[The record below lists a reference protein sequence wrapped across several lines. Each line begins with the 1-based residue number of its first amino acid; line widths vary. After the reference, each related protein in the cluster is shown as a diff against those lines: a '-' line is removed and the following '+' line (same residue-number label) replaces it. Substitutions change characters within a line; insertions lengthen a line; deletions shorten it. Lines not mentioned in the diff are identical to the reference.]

1 MSLSDPSA
9 VPDAASVT
17 RNRLVLVVYTSAI
30 FVSALL
36 LFSVQP
42 LFTKMVLPRL
52 GGSPAVWSVAM
63 VFFQSLLLGGYA
75 YAHYLM
81 QLRNR
86 MLPVVIHLVLLVVA
100 LLTLPLSIAGGWG
113 EPPTSGYAFWLL
125 GLFAVSIG
133 LPFFALAANNPL
145 LQAWF
150 VRTGHPNGPDPYF
163 LYASSNIGSFLALL
177 SYPVL
182 LEPMF
187 TLRTQNL
194 IWTGGYGL
202 LIVLIAACGV
212 LLLRSPVMAV
222 ADVGAEAI
230 DAPAPPWILR
240 ARWIFLAAVPS
251 GLLIAVTA
259 HISTDVAAAPLL
271 WVLPLSLYLL
281 TWVLVFQSRPLL
293 PHKWILL
300 LQPLA
305 IAGVIVLLAVGGE
318 QNLLLT
324 LGGHQLC
331 FFVIAMAC
339 HGELARTRPA
349 AKYLT
354 GFYVALSFGGMVGG
368 LFAGLIAPFTFS
380 WIAEYPILLA
390 CAALCRPPGG
400 NERLARWSN
409 WYWPL
414 LAVLAV
420 ALIAPTYNTGKVFTW
435 LDTNR
440 VWVIG
445 AVGVLSALLA
455 LGLNANR
462 WKIFATVAVALALI
476 RAYPSDDGRV
486 ETVRSFFGVHKIV
499 VTSNGQYHVLMHGTT
514 IYGAEK
520 YQNDDGTP
528 VTGRPEPITYYHK
541 DGGIGQAIA
550 AMRERKGG
558 PLRVAVIG
566 LGSGTLA
573 CASEPGETWKFFE
586 IDQTMV
592 DTAKDPK
599 YFTYISKCEPDMK
612 PVIGDARL
620 TFAKEAAG
628 TLRPDHRRRLF
639 VGCDPD
645 PSRDRGGDGDLQGQ
659 AGAAGRCGDAC
670 VQPASRTGQ
679 RRGRH
684 RRRQRSQELG
694 LQRGYQPRRGIHL
707 LDHGG
712 GLGARGGRCRQAGVV
727 GPMGTDRSRRQPA
740 GLDRRLLQ
748 RARRGVAA
756 AEEGRGVSL
765 KRTIRRLVRNH
776 SRLSLLAARHD
787 QPETIVKKLALS
799 FMAGAGALLATSAFA
814 APLSNGLTALPD
826 SNIEQVRMVCNENG
840 RCWRE
845 RSERRV
851 IVREFLR

>member
-1 MSLSDPSA
+1 MTSPDPSVVA
-9 VPDAASVT
+9 DRPSAS
-17 RNRLVLVVYTSAI
+17 RNRLVLLVYTATI

-63 VFFQSLLLGGYA
+63 VFFQSLLLAGYA

-81 QLRNR
+81 RLRN
-86 MLPVVIHLVLLVVA
+86 PVIPVAVHLALLVIA

-113 EPPTSGYAFWLL
+113 EPPTSGYALWLL

-150 VRTGHPNGPDPYF
+150 VRSGHPNGPDPYF

-187 TLRTQNL
+187 ALRTQNL

-202 LIVLIAACGV
+202 LIVLIAACAV
-212 LLLRSPVMAV
+212 LLLRSPASAAV
-222 ADVGAEAI
+222 DTLATDS
-230 DAPAPPWILR
+230 DAPAPAWSLR

-293 PHKWILL
+293 PHRWMLMI
-300 LQPLA
+300 QPVA
-305 IAGVIVLLAVGGE
+305 IAGIIVLLAVGGE

-331 FFVIAMAC
+331 FFIIAMAC

-368 LFAGLIAPFTFS
+368 LFAGLIAPYAFS
-380 WIAEYPILLA
+380 WVAEYPILLA
-390 CAALCRPPGG
+390 LAALCRPPGK
-400 NERLARWSN
+400 ERLSRWSR

-414 LAVLAV
+414 LLAVAV
-420 ALIAPTYNTGKVFTW
+420 ALIAPSFGTGKVFDW
-435 LDTNR
+435 LENQR
-440 VWVIG
+440 VYVVG
-445 AVGVLSALLA
+445 AVAVVGVLLA
-455 LGLNANR
+455 LGLKADR
-462 WKIFATVAVALALI
+462 WKLAAIATLALVLI
-476 RAYPSDDGRV
+476 RVYPADEGRV

-499 VTSNGQYHVLMHGTT
+499 VTPHGQYHVLMHGTT
-514 IYGAEK
+514 IHGAEK
-520 YQNDDGTP
+520 FQNNDGTP

-541 DGGIGQAIA
+541 DGGIGQAITA
-550 AMRERKGG
+550 IRERKSG

-566 LGSGTLA
+566 LGAGTLT

-586 IDQTMV
+586 IDQSMV
-592 DTAKDPK
+592 DTARDPR
-599 YFTYISKCEPDMK
+599 YFTYIKNCAPDMK
-612 PVIGDARL
+612 PVMGDARL
-620 TFAKEAAG
+620 TFAREPDGLYDLIIVDAYSSDAIPIHLATEEAMKIYKDKLAPQG
-628 TLRPDHRRRLF
+628 AVLMHVSNRHLELSSVVVGIAEANDLKSWVYSEDSGRDGEYIFSTSVVVSAREEADIGKLASSEQWTETEADENQRVWTDDYSNVLGAVYRRL
-639 VGCDPD
+639 
-645 PSRDRGGDGDLQGQ
+645 RDG
-659 AGAAGRCGDAC
+659 
-670 VQPASRTGQ
+670 
-679 RRGRH
+679 
-684 RRRQRSQELG
+684 
-694 LQRGYQPRRGIHL
+694 
-707 LDHGG
+707 
-712 GLGARGGRCRQAGVV
+712 
-727 GPMGTDRSRRQPA
+727 
-740 GLDRRLLQ
+740 
-748 RARRGVAA
+748 
-756 AEEGRGVSL
+756 
-765 KRTIRRLVRNH
+765 
-776 SRLSLLAARHD
+776 
-787 QPETIVKKLALS
+787 
-799 FMAGAGALLATSAFA
+799 
-814 APLSNGLTALPD
+814 
-826 SNIEQVRMVCNENG
+826 EQ
-840 RCWRE
+840 
-845 RSERRV
+845 
-851 IVREFLR
+851 

>member
-1 MSLSDPSA
+1 MTSEPF
-9 VPDAASVT
+9 AS
-17 RNRLVLVVYTSAI
+17 RNRLVLIVYTAAI

-75 YAHYLM
+75 YAHFLM
-81 QLRNR
+81 KLRNR
-86 MLPVVIHLVLLVVA
+86 VLPVAVHLVLLVVA

-125 GLFAVSIG
+125 GLFAISIG

-150 VRTGHPNGPDPYF
+150 VRTGHPSGPDPYF

-202 LIVLIAACGV
+202 LIVLIAACGA
-212 LLLRSPVMAV
+212 LLLRSPAN
-222 ADVGAEAI
+222 AAI
-230 DAPAPPWILR
+230 LNMPVDDPDAPAPSWMLR

-293 PHKWILL
+293 PHKWMLL
-300 LQPLA
+300 AQPLA
-305 IAGVIVLLAVGGE
+305 IAGVIILLAVGGE

-390 CAALCRPPGG
+390 LAALCRPPGG
-400 NERLARWSN
+400 AERLPRWSS
-409 WYWPL
+409 WYWPFL
-414 LAVLAV
+414 AALAVV
-420 ALIAPTYNTGKVFTW
+420 LIAPSYSTGEVFRW
-435 LDTNR
+435 LDDHR
-440 VWVIG
+440 VWLIG
-445 AVGVLSALLA
+445 AIGVLSALLA

-462 WKIFATVAVALALI
+462 WKIFATVVVALAVL

-499 VTSNGQYHVLMHGTT
+499 VTANGQYHVLMHGTT
-514 IYGAEK
+514 IHGAEK
-520 YQNDDGTP
+520 FRNDDGSP
-528 VTGRPEPITYYHK
+528 AAGRPEPITYYHK

-550 AMRERKGG
+550 AVRERKGA

-566 LGSGTLA
+566 LGSGTLT
-573 CASEPGETWKFFE
+573 CASKPGEDWKFFE
-586 IDQTMV
+586 IDQSMV
-592 DTAKDPK
+592 DTARDPK
-599 YFTYISKCEPDMK
+599 YFTYIQNCEPNLK

-620 TFAKEAAG
+620 TFAREPDGIYDLIIVDAYSSDAIPIHLATEEAMAIYKAKLAPQG
-628 TLRPDHRRRLF
+628 AVVMHVSNRHLELSSVVVGIADANDMKSWVYNEDSGRDNEYIFSTSVVVSAREEADVGKLASSDVWAETEADEEQRVWTDDYSNVLGAVWRRL
-639 VGCDPD
+639 
-645 PSRDRGGDGDLQGQ
+645 RDG
-659 AGAAGRCGDAC
+659 
-670 VQPASRTGQ
+670 
-679 RRGRH
+679 
-684 RRRQRSQELG
+684 
-694 LQRGYQPRRGIHL
+694 
-707 LDHGG
+707 
-712 GLGARGGRCRQAGVV
+712 
-727 GPMGTDRSRRQPA
+727 
-740 GLDRRLLQ
+740 
-748 RARRGVAA
+748 
-756 AEEGRGVSL
+756 
-765 KRTIRRLVRNH
+765 
-776 SRLSLLAARHD
+776 
-787 QPETIVKKLALS
+787 
-799 FMAGAGALLATSAFA
+799 
-814 APLSNGLTALPD
+814 
-826 SNIEQVRMVCNENG
+826 EQ
-840 RCWRE
+840 
-845 RSERRV
+845 
-851 IVREFLR
+851 

>member
-1 MSLSDPSA
+1 MTSEPSA
-9 VPDAASVT
+9 S
-17 RNRLVLVVYTSAI
+17 RNRLVLVVYTAAI

-75 YAHYLM
+75 YAHFLM
-81 QLRNR
+81 KLRNR
-86 MLPVVIHLVLLVVA
+86 VLPVAVHLVVLVVA
-100 LLTLPLSIAGGWG
+100 LLTLPLSIAVGWG

-150 VRTGHPNGPDPYF
+150 VRTGHPSGPDPYF

-202 LIVLIAACGV
+202 LIVLIAACGA
-212 LLLRSPVMAV
+212 LLLRSPAN
-222 ADVGAEAI
+222 AAI
-230 DAPAPPWILR
+230 LNMPVDDPDAPAPSWMLR

-293 PHKWILL
+293 PHKWMLL
-300 LQPLA
+300 AQPLA
-305 IAGVIVLLAVGGE
+305 IAGVIILLAVGGE

-380 WIAEYPILLA
+380 WVAEYPILLA
-390 CAALCRPPGG
+390 LAALCRPPGG
-400 NERLARWSN
+400 AERLPRWSN
-409 WYWPL
+409 WYWPF

-420 ALIAPTYNTGKVFTW
+420 VLIAPSYSSGKVFGW
-435 LDTNR
+435 LDDHR
-440 VWVIG
+440 VWLIG
-445 AVGVLSALLA
+445 AIGVLSALLA

-462 WKIFATVAVALALI
+462 WKIFATVVVALVVL

-499 VTSNGQYHVLMHGTT
+499 VTANGQYHVLMHGTT
-514 IYGAEK
+514 IHGAEK
-520 YQNDDGTP
+520 FRNDDGSP

-550 AMRERKGG
+550 AVRERKGA

-566 LGSGTLA
+566 LGSGTLT
-573 CASEPGETWKFFE
+573 CASEPGEDWKFFE
-586 IDQTMV
+586 IDQSMV
-592 DTAKDPK
+592 DTARDPK
-599 YFTYISKCEPDMK
+599 YFTYIQNCEPNLK

-620 TFAKEAAG
+620 TFARE
-628 TLRPDHRRRLF
+628 PD
-639 VGCDPD
+639 GIY
-645 PSRDRGGDGDLQGQ
+645 DLIIV
-659 AGAAGRCGDAC
+659 DAYSSDAI
-670 VQPASRTGQ
+670 P
-679 RRGRH
+679 
-684 RRRQRSQELG
+684 
-694 LQRGYQPRRGIHL
+694 IHL
-707 LDHGG
+707 
-712 GLGARGGRCRQAGVV
+712 A
-727 GPMGTDRSRRQPA
+727 T
-740 GLDRRLLQ
+740 
-748 RARRGVAA
+748 
-756 AEEGRGVSL
+756 EEAMAIY
-765 KRTIRRLVRNH
+765 K
-776 SRLSLLAARHD
+776 
-787 QPETIVKKLALS
+787 KKLAPQGAVVMHVSNRHLELS
-799 FMAGAGALLATSAFA
+799 SVVVGIADANDMKSWVYDEDSGRDNEYIFSTSVVVSAREEADVGKLASSDVWAETEADEKQRVWTDDYSNVLGAVWRRLRDG
-814 APLSNGLTALPD
+814 
-826 SNIEQVRMVCNENG
+826 EQ
-840 RCWRE
+840 
-845 RSERRV
+845 
-851 IVREFLR
+851 

>member
-1 MSLSDPSA
+1 MTSSDSTASQDLPSEG
-9 VPDAASVT
+9 
-17 RNRLVLVVYTSAI
+17 RNRLVLVVYTAAI

-75 YAHYLM
+75 YAHFLM

-86 MLPVVIHLVLLVVA
+86 SLPVAIHLVLLAVA
-100 LLTLPLSIAGGWG
+100 MLTLPLSISSGWG
-113 EPPTSGYAFWLL
+113 DPPTSGYAFWLL

-182 LEPMF
+182 LEPVF
-187 TLRTQNL
+187 ALRTQNL

-202 LIVLIAACGV
+202 LIVLIASCGV
-212 LLLRSPVMAV
+212 LLLR
-222 ADVGAEAI
+222 
-230 DAPAPPWILR
+230 APAKAAELNMPADDTEAAAPSWVLR

-293 PHKWILL
+293 PHKWMLL
-300 LQPLA
+300 AQPLA
-305 IAGVIVLLAVGGE
+305 IAGVVVLLAVGGE

-380 WIAEYPILLA
+380 WVAEYPILLA
-390 CAALCRPPGG
+390 LAALCRPSGD
-400 NERLARWSN
+400 ERLPRWSR
-409 WYWPL
+409 WYWPF

-420 ALIAPTYNTGKVFTW
+420 ALIMPAWSTGKLFNW
-435 LDTNR
+435 FEMYR

-445 AVGVLSALLA
+445 AVGVLAALVA

-462 WKIFATVAVALALI
+462 WKIFATVAVALVLL

-499 VTSNGQYHVLMHGTT
+499 VTANGQYHVLMHGTT
-514 IYGAEK
+514 IHGAEK
-520 YQNDDGTP
+520 FRNDDGTP
-528 VTGRPEPITYYHK
+528 VTGQPEPITYYHK
-541 DGGIGQAIA
+541 DGGIGQAITA
-550 AMRERKGG
+550 IRERKGA

-566 LGSGTLA
+566 LGSGTLV
-573 CASEPGETWKFFE
+573 CASEPGEDWKFFE

-592 DTAKDPK
+592 DTARNPK
-599 YFTYISKCEPDMK
+599 YFTYIQSCKPDLE

-620 TFAKEAAG
+620 TFAREPDGVYDLIIVDAYSSDAIPIHLATEEAMEIYKSKLAPQG
-628 TLRPDHRRRLF
+628 AVVMHVSNRHLELSSVVVGIADANDMKSWVYSEDSGRDNEYIFSTSVVASAREEADVGKLASSDQWVMTEAEDNQRVWTDDYSNILGAVWRRL
-639 VGCDPD
+639 
-645 PSRDRGGDGDLQGQ
+645 RKGD
-659 AGAAGRCGDAC
+659 
-670 VQPASRTGQ
+670 
-679 RRGRH
+679 
-684 RRRQRSQELG
+684 E
-694 LQRGYQPRRGIHL
+694 
-707 LDHGG
+707 
-712 GLGARGGRCRQAGVV
+712 
-727 GPMGTDRSRRQPA
+727 
-740 GLDRRLLQ
+740 
-748 RARRGVAA
+748 
-756 AEEGRGVSL
+756 
-765 KRTIRRLVRNH
+765 
-776 SRLSLLAARHD
+776 
-787 QPETIVKKLALS
+787 
-799 FMAGAGALLATSAFA
+799 
-814 APLSNGLTALPD
+814 
-826 SNIEQVRMVCNENG
+826 
-840 RCWRE
+840 
-845 RSERRV
+845 
-851 IVREFLR
+851 

>member
-1 MSLSDPSA
+1 MSSPTLSVDT
-9 VPDAASVT
+9 DQTSVS
-17 RNRLVLVVYTSAI
+17 RNRLILIVYTVAI
-30 FVSALL
+30 FTSALL

-75 YAHYLM
+75 YAHFLM

-86 MLPVVIHLVLLVVA
+86 AIPVAVHLVLLVIA
-100 LLTLPLSIAGGWG
+100 IMTLPLSISGGWG
-113 EPPTSGYAFWLL
+113 EPPNSGYAIWLL

-150 VRTGHPNGPDPYF
+150 VRPGHPSGPDPYF

-182 LEPMF
+182 LEPIF

-194 IWTGGYGL
+194 IWTGLYGL
-202 LIVLIAACGV
+202 LILLIGSCGV
-212 LLLRSPVMAV
+212 LLLRSPASVV
-222 ADVGAEAI
+222 IEQNDDV
-230 DAPAPPWILR
+230 DAPAPDWALR
-240 ARWIFLAAVPS
+240 ARWIFLPAVPS

-259 HISTDVAAAPLL
+259 HFSTDVAAAPLL

-293 PHKWILL
+293 PHKWMLR

-390 CAALCRPPGG
+390 LAALSRPPGDA
-400 NERLARWSN
+400 ERLPRWSL
-409 WYWPL
+409 WYWPF

-420 ALIAPTYNTGKVFTW
+420 ALIAPSYTDGKTMTW
-435 LDTNR
+435 LDDHR

-462 WKIFATVAVALALI
+462 WKIFATVVVALVLL
-476 RAYPSDDGRV
+476 RAWPPDAGRV

-499 VTSNGQYHVLMHGTT
+499 VTPDGQ
-514 IYGAEK
+514 
-520 YQNDDGTP
+520 D
-528 VTGRPEPITYYHK
+528 
-541 DGGIGQAIA
+541 
-550 AMRERKGG
+550 
-558 PLRVAVIG
+558 
-566 LGSGTLA
+566 
-573 CASEPGETWKFFE
+573 
-586 IDQTMV
+586 
-592 DTAKDPK
+592 
-599 YFTYISKCEPDMK
+599 
-612 PVIGDARL
+612 
-620 TFAKEAAG
+620 
-628 TLRPDHRRRLF
+628 
-639 VGCDPD
+639 
-645 PSRDRGGDGDLQGQ
+645 
-659 AGAAGRCGDAC
+659 
-670 VQPASRTGQ
+670 
-679 RRGRH
+679 
-684 RRRQRSQELG
+684 
-694 LQRGYQPRRGIHL
+694 
-707 LDHGG
+707 
-712 GLGARGGRCRQAGVV
+712 
-727 GPMGTDRSRRQPA
+727 
-740 GLDRRLLQ
+740 
-748 RARRGVAA
+748 
-756 AEEGRGVSL
+756 
-765 KRTIRRLVRNH
+765 
-776 SRLSLLAARHD
+776 
-787 QPETIVKKLALS
+787 
-799 FMAGAGALLATSAFA
+799 
-814 APLSNGLTALPD
+814 
-826 SNIEQVRMVCNENG
+826 
-840 RCWRE
+840 
-845 RSERRV
+845 
-851 IVREFLR
+851 

>member
-1 MSLSDPSA
+1 MTGLAAVGALPAPSPYAPLPLPAPAGALLVRRVFAWKRFAGVFMTLPHPSVVADPPSA
-9 VPDAASVT
+9 S
-17 RNRLVLVVYTSAI
+17 RNRLVLVVYTAAI

-63 VFFQSLLLGGYA
+63 VFFQSLLLAGYA

-81 QLRNR
+81 RLNNR
-86 MLPVVIHLVLLVVA
+86 MISVAVHLTLLVIA
-100 LLTLPLSIAGGWG
+100 FLTLPLSIAGGWG
-113 EPPTSGYAFWLL
+113 EPPTSGYALWLL

-182 LEPMF
+182 LEPIF

-194 IWTGGYGL
+194 IWTGGYVV

-212 LLLRSPVMAV
+212 LLLRSPKSAAV
-222 ADVGAEAI
+222 DTLAKDGDAA
-230 DAPAPPWILR
+230 APAWSLR

-293 PHKWILL
+293 PHKWMLM
-300 LQPLA
+300 LQPAA

-349 AKYLT
+349 AKHLT
-354 GFYVALSFGGMVGG
+354 GFYVALSFGGMLGG
-368 LFAGLIAPFTFS
+368 LFAGLIAPNVFS
-380 WIAEYPILLA
+380 WVAEYPILVVL
-390 CAALCRPPGG
+390 AALCRPPGD
-400 NERLARWSN
+400 ERFPRWSR
-409 WYWPL
+409 WYWPIL
-414 LAVLAV
+414 LAVAV
-420 ALIAPTYNTGKVFTW
+420 ALIVPAFGNGEVLNW
-435 LDTNR
+435 LQEQR
-440 VWVIG
+440 VYVVG
-445 AVGVLSALLA
+445 AVAAAGMLLA
-455 LGLNANR
+455 LVLNAAR
-462 WKIFATVAVALALI
+462 WKLAALATLALVLV
-476 RAYPSDDGRV
+476 RVYPADDGRV

-499 VTSNGQYHVLMHGTT
+499 VTPHGQYHVLMHGTT
-514 IYGAEK
+514 IHGAEK
-520 YQNDDGTP
+520 FQNDDGSP
-528 VTGRPEPITYYHK
+528 IPGRPEPITYYHR
-541 DGGIGQAIA
+541 DGGIGQAITA
-550 AMRERKGG
+550 IRERKGA

-566 LGSGTLA
+566 LGAGTLT

-592 DTAKDPK
+592 DTARDPR
-599 YFTYISKCEPDMK
+599 YFTYVRSCEPDLK

-620 TFAKEAAG
+620 TFAREPDGLYDLIIVDAYSSDAIPIHLATEEAMKIYKDKLAPQG
-628 TLRPDHRRRLF
+628 AVLMHVSNRHLELSSVVVGIAEANDLKSWVYSEDSGRDSEYIFSTSVVVSAREEADIGKLASSDQWTETEADEEQRVWTDDYSNVLGAVYRRL
-639 VGCDPD
+639 
-645 PSRDRGGDGDLQGQ
+645 RDG
-659 AGAAGRCGDAC
+659 
-670 VQPASRTGQ
+670 
-679 RRGRH
+679 
-684 RRRQRSQELG
+684 
-694 LQRGYQPRRGIHL
+694 
-707 LDHGG
+707 
-712 GLGARGGRCRQAGVV
+712 
-727 GPMGTDRSRRQPA
+727 
-740 GLDRRLLQ
+740 
-748 RARRGVAA
+748 
-756 AEEGRGVSL
+756 
-765 KRTIRRLVRNH
+765 
-776 SRLSLLAARHD
+776 
-787 QPETIVKKLALS
+787 
-799 FMAGAGALLATSAFA
+799 
-814 APLSNGLTALPD
+814 
-826 SNIEQVRMVCNENG
+826 EQ
-840 RCWRE
+840 
-845 RSERRV
+845 
-851 IVREFLR
+851 

>member
-1 MSLSDPSA
+1 MLHSTSLARLAGIPAAGARRVQAGAFMSLPEPSAATDPSS
-9 VPDAASVT
+9 DS

-75 YAHYLM
+75 YAHFLM

-86 MLPVVIHLVLLVVA
+86 AIPVAIHLVLLVVA
-100 LLTLPLSIAGGWG
+100 MLTLPLAISSGWG
-113 EPPTSGYAFWLL
+113 DPPTSGYAFWLL

-187 TLRTQNL
+187 ALRTQAKAAELNL
-194 IWTGGYGL
+194 
-202 LIVLIAACGV
+202 
-212 LLLRSPVMAV
+212 P
-222 ADVGAEAI
+222 ADDP
-230 DAPAPPWILR
+230 DAPAPSWILR

-293 PHKWILL
+293 PHKWMLL
-300 LQPLA
+300 AQPLA
-305 IAGVIVLLAVGGE
+305 IAGVVVLLAVGGE

-380 WIAEYPILLA
+380 WVAEYPILLA
-390 CAALCRPPGG
+390 LAALCRPPGG
-400 NERLARWSN
+400 DARLPRWAA
-409 WYWPL
+409 WYWPFL
-414 LAVLAV
+414 GVLAV
-420 ALIAPTYNTGKVFTW
+420 ALIGPSWSTGKLMNW
-435 LDTNR
+435 LDDHR
-440 VWVIG
+440 VWMIG
-445 AVGVLSALLA
+445 GVGVLSALLA
-455 LGLNANR
+455 LGLNASR
-462 WKIFATVAVALALI
+462 WKIFATVVVALALL

-499 VTSNGQYHVLMHGTT
+499 VTPNGQYHVLMHGTT
-514 IYGAEK
+514 IHGAEK
-520 YQNDDGTP
+520 FKNNDGTP
-528 VTGRPEPITYYHK
+528 ATGRPEPITYYHK
-541 DGGIGQAIA
+541 DGGIGQAIT
-550 AMRERKGG
+550 AMRERKGA

-566 LGSGTLA
+566 LGSGTLT
-573 CASEPGETWKFFE
+573 CAS
-586 IDQTMV
+586 
-592 DTAKDPK
+592 
-599 YFTYISKCEPDMK
+599 
-612 PVIGDARL
+612 
-620 TFAKEAAG
+620 
-628 TLRPDHRRRLF
+628 RRE
-639 VGCDPD
+639 
-645 PSRDRGGDGDLQGQ
+645 
-659 AGAAGRCGDAC
+659 
-670 VQPASRTGQ
+670 RTGNSS
-679 RRGRH
+679 
-684 RRRQRSQELG
+684 RS
-694 LQRGYQPRRGIHL
+694 I
-707 LDHGG
+707 
-712 GLGARGGRCRQAGVV
+712 
-727 GPMGTDRSRRQPA
+727 SRW
-740 GLDRRLLQ
+740 
-748 RARRGVAA
+748 
-756 AEEGRGVSL
+756 S
-765 KRTIRRLVRNH
+765 
-776 SRLSLLAARHD
+776 
-787 QPETIVKKLALS
+787 
-799 FMAGAGALLATSAFA
+799 
-814 APLSNGLTALPD
+814 
-826 SNIEQVRMVCNENG
+826 
-840 RCWRE
+840 
-845 RSERRV
+845 
-851 IVREFLR
+851 

>member
-1 MSLSDPSA
+1 MISSDTSA
-9 VPDAASVT
+9 AGRPTAS
-17 RNRLVLVVYTSAI
+17 RNRLVLSVYTLAI

-63 VFFQSLLLGGYA
+63 VFFQSLLLAGYA
-75 YAHYLM
+75 YAHFLM
-81 QLRNR
+81 QFRNR
-86 MLPVVIHLVLLVVA
+86 AIPIAVHLVLLVIA
-100 LLTLPLSIAGGWG
+100 MLTLPLSIANGWG

-150 VRTGHPNGPDPYF
+150 VRTGHPDGPDPYF

-194 IWTGGYGL
+194 IWTSVYGL
-202 LIVLIAACGV
+202 LIALIAGCGV
-212 LLLRSPVMAV
+212 LLLRSPASAAV
-222 ADVGAEAI
+222 DVLAEHS
-230 DAPAPPWILR
+230 DAPAPAWMLR

-293 PHKWILL
+293 PHRWMLL
-300 LQPLA
+300 AQPLA
-305 IAGVIVLLAVGGE
+305 IAGVIVLLAIGGE

-324 LGGHQLC
+324 LGGHLLC

-339 HGELARTRPA
+339 HGELARTRPP

-390 CAALCRPPGG
+390 LAALCRPAGG
-400 NERLARWSN
+400 DERLPRWSL

-420 ALIAPTYNTGKVFTW
+420 VLIGTSWSSGKVMHW
-435 LDTNR
+435 LDDYR

-462 WKIFATVAVALALI
+462 WKIFATVAVALVLI
-476 RAYPSDDGRV
+476 RAYPADDGRV

-499 VTSNGQYHVLMHGTT
+499 VTPQGQYHVLMHGTT
-514 IYGAEK
+514 IHGAQK
-520 YQNDDGTP
+520 FKNDDGTP
-528 VTGRPEPITYYHK
+528 ITGRPEPISYYHK
-541 DGGIGQAIA
+541 DGGIGLAITA
-550 AMRERKGG
+550 IRERKGG

-573 CASEPGETWKFFE
+573 CASQPGENWKFFE
-586 IDQTMV
+586 IDQSMV
-592 DTAKDPK
+592 DTASDPK
-599 YFTYISKCEPDMK
+599 YFTYIKNCEPDLK

-620 TFAKEAAG
+620 TFAREPDGIYDMIIVDAYSSDAIPIHLATEEAMKIYKDKLAPQG
-628 TLRPDHRRRLF
+628 VVLMHVSNRHLELESVVVGIADANDLKSWVYNEDSNRDNEYIFATDVVVSAREEADVGKLASSDKWEQTDPTWGERVWTDDYSNILGAVYRRL
-639 VGCDPD
+639 
-645 PSRDRGGDGDLQGQ
+645 RDG
-659 AGAAGRCGDAC
+659 
-670 VQPASRTGQ
+670 
-679 RRGRH
+679 
-684 RRRQRSQELG
+684 E
-694 LQRGYQPRRGIHL
+694 
-707 LDHGG
+707 
-712 GLGARGGRCRQAGVV
+712 
-727 GPMGTDRSRRQPA
+727 
-740 GLDRRLLQ
+740 
-748 RARRGVAA
+748 
-756 AEEGRGVSL
+756 
-765 KRTIRRLVRNH
+765 
-776 SRLSLLAARHD
+776 
-787 QPETIVKKLALS
+787 
-799 FMAGAGALLATSAFA
+799 
-814 APLSNGLTALPD
+814 
-826 SNIEQVRMVCNENG
+826 
-840 RCWRE
+840 
-845 RSERRV
+845 
-851 IVREFLR
+851 